1 MQTHS
6 SKTLLSDGLSDRE
19 FWYVPDRRIRTRT
32 AAQRA
37 IEITPRISSARGPG
51 DEPDDVALFTALHVC
66 AYHAAQL
73 ARRGSKGRREQ
84 ETWAERWTTIR
95 EHLVKK
101 HLGLAYSI
109 LGRFDAH
116 DWDEDDRLSEAMY
129 ILARAIERF
138 NPWRGFRFSTYAYN
152 AIVRALMRRLRR
164 ERRYRRL
171 VPMQHEVVMERP
183 IKEHSFHNELYAER
197 LKHVVQRNLAGL
209 TELEATIIARRFP
222 QGRGHSLTFQQ
233 IGQDVGLS
241 KERVRQVQNIA
252 LQKLRASL
260 DADPVLR

>member
-1 MQTHS
+1 MRAPRSHM
-6 SKTLLSDGLSDRE
+6 LLSDSPTHPE
-19 FWYVPDRRIRTRT
+19 FWHVPDRRIRTH
-32 AAQRA
+32 AAARQA
-37 IEITPRISSARGPG
+37 AEIVEGISSRQ
-51 DEPDDVALFTALHVC
+51 DESDDTALFTALHTC
-66 AYHAAQL
+66 AYRAARA
-73 ARRGSKGRREQ
+73 ARRGPKAADEQ
-84 ETWAERWTTIR
+84 ETWAGRWHTIR

-129 ILARAIERF
+129 ILARAVERF

-171 VPMQHEVVMERP
+171 VPLQHDTLLERP
-183 IKEHSFHNELYAER
+183 MKEHSFHAELYAER
-197 LKHVVQRNLAGL
+197 LKRVVEGNLAGL

-233 IGQDVGLS
+233 IGNDVGLS

-252 LQKLRASL
+252 LEKLRASL
-260 DADPVLR
+260 EADPILR